1 MNNREDVVGASKF
14 LQCCMHGEYLNGVR
28 FFGFSA
34 QEESAAIWRERRFK
48 MATTSARR
56 RVPVT
61 ITWVVGK
68 RKNGTCAAAHYLW
81 FQKNVH
87 AANFNR
93 V

>member
-1 MNNREDVVGASKF
+1 MGFASLGF
-14 LQCCMHGEYLNGVR
+14 LLK
-28 FFGFSA
+28 
-34 QEESAAIWRERRFK
+34 EESAAIWRERRLK

-81 FQKNVH
+81 FQKNVLLTSTECRDK
-87 AANFNR
+87 AYMLLL
-93 V
+93 VLLQLQ